1 VLLGPGPASAQ
12 TTWTPSSARP
22 YSDPVWFPLRATAK
36 ISCTYRNCPGPYHP
50 YWALDFLGQQGDPVY
65 AAGAGIVHIGAI
77 DSSCKTSASPDAPGT
92 WLWIDHGGGVVSRYH
107 HLDSVTVHEGQLV
120 TPATQIGRMGHS
132 GDYAPCQTNYLHFEV
147 RHGGVKGARAPIGGL
162 IGCRGTARTAYPSA
176 LGYASWSD
184 VPKAKVS
191 TPALGNG
198 CLPSSTATSTAPA
211 AVGAVRGAASAHLS
225 WRAPASG
232 ASTVTSYLLSAEM
245 YAPSVGSWHAPA
257 YRSVSA
263 AQRSAVVANLTNGRR
278 YRFRVLARNAVGDS
292 AWTRY
297 VEVVP
302 AARPSTP
309 ATTRGLTAGTTT
321 VRLYWWKATEHGT
334 PVTSYTV
341 AIRRRLATRWSAWGY
356 ASVPAHTYSHK
367 FTDLRRGRTYQVTVR
382 ANSSAGSTRFGVV
395 RTTTTHRS

>member
-1 VLLGPGPASAQ
+1 
-12 TTWTPSSARP
+12 
-22 YSDPVWFPLRATAK
+22 
-36 ISCTYRNCPGPYHP
+36 
-50 YWALDFLGQQGDPVY
+50 
-65 AAGAGIVHIGAI
+65 
-77 DSSCKTSASPDAPGT
+77 
-92 WLWIDHGGGVVSRYH
+92 
-107 HLDSVTVHEGQLV
+107 
-120 TPATQIGRMGHS
+120 M
-132 GDYAPCQTNYLHFEV
+132 
-147 RHGGVKGARAPIGGL
+147 
-162 IGCRGTARTAYPSA
+162 
-176 LGYASWSD
+176 
-184 VPKAKVS
+184 
-191 TPALGNG
+191 
-198 CLPSSTATSTAPA
+198 PSSTATATAPA
-211 AVGAVRGAASAHLS
+211 SVAAARGNASARVS
-225 WRAPASG
+225 WRAPSSG
-232 ASTVTSYLLSAEM
+232 SSTVTSYLLSAEM

-367 FTDLRRGRTYQVTVR
+367 FTGLRRGRTYQVTVR